1 MRSVRSAPWE
11 EATARTP
18 GVGSTAKLA
27 GATAKPSRTRKRRG
41 TAAKRLEPKQARRV
55 LAEDLVLLPPGEIL
69 ARADARDRVRKLRVE
84 VRIVARHEDVI
95 LAQLGDRPR
104 EIGLVGFAGHV
115 AVAAYVLGG
124 RHLEHARDLREVPG
138 PLPVVVHAVH
148 PVEDPLGAAFE
159 EDHLELRGFLEHAA
173 QHECDQ
179 RRAAVGRAPE
189 HVRLVEIVEPVD
201 QLPIAVRMAE
211 QRHAELLGRLVI
223 GVEARVVE
231 IARAAVGHEVRSPE
245 AELLDAAPQ
254 LIGHGLGTAG
264 RRHRDRQKD
273 ILVTF
278 HQLRDPVVEKAR
290 ALAPQ
295 PADIRGR
302 DGDLRREYQLLVDA
316 FLADVLAAASH
327 VVTAHLP
334 RGDVPPPPIGLR
346 VVDIVLPVGGVFPR
360 AMIRRH
366 RVLPFPESLPM
377 KVSLFVTCLVD
388 LMRPSVG
395 FAALKLL
402 EAANYEVVVPKTQT
416 CCGQPGWNS
425 GDRKSARALARKLI
439 AEFEGCRYVVAPS
452 GSCAGMIRTHFPEV
466 FRDEPFM
473 LARAERLGERTYELT
488 EFLVK
493 VAKRAIVPG
502 SFDGAVTY
510 HDSCSGLRELGVKA
524 QPRRLLAKVAG
535 LKLVEMEECETC
547 CGFGGTFSI
556 KYGEISSAMAEN
568 KCAHIQASGAR
579 AVVLGALGCMLTIE
593 GRRRRRGDAK
603 TQVLHVAEV
612 LAGEN

>member
-1 MRSVRSAPWE
+1 
-11 EATARTP
+11 
-18 GVGSTAKLA
+18 
-27 GATAKPSRTRKRRG
+27 
-41 TAAKRLEPKQARRV
+41 
-55 LAEDLVLLPPGEIL
+55 
-69 ARADARDRVRKLRVE
+69 
-84 VRIVARHEDVI
+84 
-95 LAQLGDRPR
+95 
-104 EIGLVGFAGHV
+104 
-115 AVAAYVLGG
+115 
-124 RHLEHARDLREVPG
+124 
-138 PLPVVVHAVH
+138 
-148 PVEDPLGAAFE
+148 
-159 EDHLELRGFLEHAA
+159 
-173 QHECDQ
+173 
-179 RRAAVGRAPE
+179 
-189 HVRLVEIVEPVD
+189 
-201 QLPIAVRMAE
+201 
-211 QRHAELLGRLVI
+211 
-223 GVEARVVE
+223 
-231 IARAAVGHEVRSPE
+231 
-245 AELLDAAPQ
+245 
-254 LIGHGLGTAG
+254 
-264 RRHRDRQKD
+264 
-273 ILVTF
+273 
-278 HQLRDPVVEKAR
+278 
-290 ALAPQ
+290 
-295 PADIRGR
+295 
-302 DGDLRREYQLLVDA
+302 
-316 FLADVLAAASH
+316 
-327 VVTAHLP
+327 
-334 RGDVPPPPIGLR
+334 
-346 VVDIVLPVGGVFPR
+346 
-360 AMIRRH
+360 
-366 RVLPFPESLPM
+366 M
-377 KVSLFVTCLVD
+377 KVGLFVTCLVD
-388 LMRPSVG
+388 LMRPSIG

-579 AVVLGALGCMLTIE
+579 AVVLGDLGCMLNIE
-593 GRRRRRGDAK
+593 GRLRRRGDAK
-603 TQVLHVAEV
+603 TRVLHVAEV